1 MGINILEQI
10 YSVIFKLLLIVHF
23 KIEVENLTLSFIN
36 YIKSKL
42 LELEPVLKDCLN
54 QCPQFNDKKSKIQ
67 RDKVIFIK

>member
-23 KIEVENLTLSFIN
+23 KVENLTLSFIN

-42 LELEPVLKDCLN
+42 LELEHVLKDCLN
-54 QCPQFNDKKSKIQ
+54 QCPQFNDEKSKIQ